1 MEGTILIV
9 DDNKA
14 VTDSLSL
21 FLKRK
26 VNKVITANTPQKIP
40 EILQNNYIDI
50 IILDMNF
57 ESTENLGEEGIY
69 WLKKIKSQNPEQV
82 VIMITA
88 YGDVELAVEA
98 LQKGASNFIL
108 KPWDNQ
114 KLLATITNALE
125 LSKSRREVSI
135 LKSEQN
141 QLKRTFN
148 SKFQNILG
156 HSPAIH
162 EVFKIIEKVA
172 PTEANVIILG
182 ENGTGKEL
190 VAREI
195 HRQSLRKENIFMPID
210 MGTITESIFES
221 ELFGY
226 KKGAFTDAKEDK
238 PGRLIL
244 ANGGTLFLDEIGNLS
259 QAMQAKL
266 LTVIQNKEV
275 TPVGG
280 AKPLPIDV
288 RIICATNQNIH
299 EMVTNSMF
307 REDLLYRINTI
318 QIDLPPLRLRGDD
331 ITLIAN
337 YYLQKHA
344 EKYGKKNLT
353 FSDSSINQLM
363 EYHWPGNIRELS
375 HTVERAVIMCEEKII
390 TPGDLFLKKHDDSI
404 NLIEKPL
411 RLNEAEKIVIASSIK
426 RNNGNISAVSK
437 ELGIGRQT
445 LYRKIKEYGIS

>member
-331 ITLIAN
+331 IILIAN

-344 EKYGKKNLT
+344 EKYGKKNST

>member
-190 VAREI
+190 IAREI

-331 ITLIAN
+331 IILIAN

>member
-331 ITLIAN
+331 IILIAN